1 MRLEVILLSFVRSLR
16 QGNFEL
22 YIASLKKL
30 APWMFALDHINYAH
44 WLPIHLRDMLL
55 LKHKH
60 PEICAAFQDGGFVVQ
75 PSNKPFSAISID
87 QVQKINNKVIKGD
100 GGIIGLTKNKSTL
113 ERWLVCAPEIN
124 LHLLQFEKCYGYSS
138 NENEDSS
145 QFDHEQTTAFQ
156 KKFIKDVKALTGMI
170 NEFGNPFK
178 ETSQDLISLGTK
190 DIPHPEASVNLTNI
204 ENRKETV

>member
-22 YIASLKKL
+22 YIESLKKL
-30 APWMFALDHINYAH
+30 APWMFALDHINYAR
-44 WLPIHLRDMLL
+44 WLPVHLRDVLL

-75 PSNKPFSAISID
+75 PSNMPFSAISMD
-87 QVQKINNKVIKGD
+87 QAHEMNNKVIKGD
-100 GGIIGLTKNKSTL
+100 GGIIGLTENKSTL
-113 ERWLVCAPEIN
+113 ERWLVFAPEIN

-145 QFDHEQTTAFQ
+145 QLHHEQTTAFQ
-156 KKFIKDVKALTGMI
+156 KKFIKDVKALTGTI
-170 NEFGNPFK
+170 NELGNPFK
-178 ETSQDLISLGTK
+178 ETSQDLISL
-190 DIPHPEASVNLTNI
+190 
-204 ENRKETV
+204 ET

>member
-1 MRLEVILLSFVRSLR
+1 MQLEVILLSFVRSLW

-22 YIASLKKL
+22 YIESLKKL
-30 APWMFALDHINYAH
+30 APWMFALDYIIFAR

-87 QVQKINNKVIKGD
+87 QAHEINNKVIKGD
-100 GGIIGLTKNKSTL
+100 GGIIGLTENKSAL
-113 ERWLVCAPEIN
+113 EGWLVCAPENN

-145 QFDHEQTTAFQ
+145 QFHHEQTQ
-156 KKFIKDVKALTGMI
+156 HSKRNSSKM
-170 NEFGNPFK
+170 
-178 ETSQDLISLGTK
+178 
-190 DIPHPEASVNLTNI
+190 
-204 ENRKETV
+204 